1 MVNLGVDLNLETRDT
16 HMKKNRIIFYLLF
29 VLFHIGAFIF
39 TVALGNDSGFLMSMF
54 SWVPYFKWV
63 TLAGLVLVLIDFIWS
78 WAAVKDRQR
87 EREALQHEV
96 NTLKAKLFDMQ
107 EEITKKA
114 SLPRPGSPPVQP

>member
-1 MVNLGVDLNLETRDT
+1 MVNLGVDLNPETRDT